1 MFFFNE
7 SDDDCKKA
15 NMRHIQLGNRIDFLY
30 EKINENKFNKDEEK
44 IIKNIISD
52 LNDLDFIIRG
62 IYLIK
67 TGSGFIKTHS
77 NNNKC

>member
-1 MFFFNE
+1 MIFFNE
-7 SDDDCKKA
+7 SDDDYKKA
-15 NMRHIQLGNRIDFLY
+15 NKRHIQLANGIDFLY

-44 IIKNIISD
+44 IIRNIISD

-62 IYLIK
+62 LFMIK
-67 TGSGFIKTHS
+67 MGSGFIKSHS